1 MLVKQVMLENPQ
13 TLYPWQTLADAC
25 EVYRRQGVN
34 CAPVLDSDGRVVG
47 ILTVFQV
54 LQALQRGASFDT
66 SVGQVMERDIMT
78 IDEDMHFNEVSNL
91 PIDRLVILNRQGR
104 LAGVLTRIDLINKV
118 HSALEATEYKLAVI
132 LQSVHNG
139 IIAVDARDDVC
150 HFNAAA
156 EKLTGIP
163 AVKVLG
169 RPAGPLLK
177 QLGLGRVNPGVDAF
191 LGRFTVGDRVLI
203 IRQSPIQKDEEQVQ
217 GFVLV
222 LQDISE
228 LEDISSQ
235 LDSVRNLNKELVG
248 VIQSC
253 YDGIVVID
261 RQGNIERVNAS
272 YGRITGMDSPE
283 EIQGKNVTELASGQ
297 HKHLLQ
303 IYNEIMSGKP
313 LVNMAVHTEGGEDL
327 IFSGSAV
334 AGEGG
339 QVVRIVVN
347 LRDIT
352 ELNRF
357 KEEAARASAELKE
370 LRARRLADGEI
381 IAESPLMRRAVEQA
395 LRVATVDSTV
405 LITGPSGVGKER
417 LARLIHRH
425 SSRAD
430 KPFIEINCGAI
441 PEPLLE
447 SELFGYEKGAFTGAQ
462 REGKLGL
469 LEIANGGTVFLD
481 EIGDMPLNLQVKLLR
496 VLQEQ
501 VIYRVGGRRP
511 IKLDIRIIAATN
523 KDLKRL
529 IAEKKFREDLYYRLN
544 VVPINIPPLKERR
557 EDILPLVTHFLN
569 RFNARHGTKK
579 RLGMETC
586 RLLEG
591 YSWPGNVRELINLI
605 ERLVIMCEEEVIEP
619 HHLPGEFMEALGRE
633 GWRPQIMEIVPL
645 QEARE
650 ATEKEL
656 IRMALEKYH
665 SLRRAGQVLGISHST
680 LLRKARQYGLA
691 VQNCTGAVQN

>member
-1 MLVKQVMLENPQ
+1 MLVKQVMLENPR
-13 TLYPWQTLADAC
+13 TLYPWQTLTDAC

-34 CAPVLDSDGRVVG
+34 CAPVIDGDGKVIG

-66 SVGQVMERDIMT
+66 PVEQVMERDIMT
-78 IDEDMHFNEVSNL
+78 INEDMHFNEVSNL

-139 IIAVDARDDVC
+139 IIAVDARGDVC

-169 RPAGPLLK
+169 RPAGPLLE
-177 QLGLGRVNPGVDAF
+177 QLGLGRVDPGVDAY
-191 LGRFTVGDRVLI
+191 LGRFKVGEKALI
-203 IRQSPIQKDEEQVQ
+203 IRQSPILKDDQAQ

-222 LQDISE
+222 LQDISD

-235 LDSVRNLNKELVG
+235 LDSVRNLNKELAG

-261 RQGNIERVNAS
+261 RQGNVERVNAS

-283 EIQGKNVTELASGQ
+283 EIQGKNVTELALGR
-297 HKHLLQ
+297 HKHLLK
-303 IYNEIMSGKP
+303 IYNEIMSGKS
-313 LVNMAVHTEGGEDL
+313 LYIMAVHTDEGAEL

-334 AGEGG
+334 AGERGE
-339 QVVRIVVN
+339 VDRIVIN

-352 ELNRF
+352 ELNRL

-370 LRARRLADGEI
+370 LRARRLAGEEI
-381 IAESPLMRRAVEQA
+381 IAESPQMRRVVEQA

-417 LARLIHRH
+417 LARLIHRY
-425 SSRAD
+425 SPRAD

-462 REGKLGL
+462 KEGKLGL

-523 KDLKRL
+523 KDLKHL

-544 VVPINIPPLKERR
+544 VVPISIPPLKERR
-557 EDILPLVTHFLN
+557 EDILPLATHFLN
-569 RFNARHGTKK
+569 RFNARHGTRK

-586 RLLEG
+586 RLLES

-619 HHLPGEFMEALGRE
+619 HHLPGELMEALGRE
-633 GWRPQIMEIVPL
+633 GWRPQIMEIVSL

-656 IRMALEKYH
+656 IRMALEKYR

-680 LLRKARQYGLA
+680 LLRKARQYGLV
-691 VQNCTGAVQN
+691 VQNCTDAVQN